1 MNIMKNALLYWPRF
15 FKEAWITR
23 KYYKAVKAVEPEL
36 TAAGLRV
43 DYIGRIYGVVEI
55 QSEFLGQP
63 DLVQQ
68 SLVFQQLGPIN
79 DILVK
84 YGLSDLSYPE
94 ISKIPGSAQYLVVL
108 YPDNDYFTWTA
119 VVRNLLFAGIVAA
132 VGFFINWIISMF

>member
-1 MNIMKNALLYWPRF
+1 MKNALLYWPRF

-36 TAAGLRV
+36 IAAGLRV
-43 DYIGRIYGVVEI
+43 DMIGRIYGVVEI
-55 QSEFLGQP
+55 QNEFLGQP

-68 SLVFQQLGPIN
+68 SIVFQQLGPIN
-79 DILVK
+79 DILIK

-108 YPDNDYFTWTA
+108 YPDNEYFTWTA
-119 VVRNLLFAGIVAA
+119 VVRNILFAGLLTGI
-132 VGFFINWIISMF
+132 GFFINWIISMF

>member
-1 MNIMKNALLYWPRF
+1 MKNALLYWPRF

-43 DYIGRIYGVVEI
+43 DMIGRIYGVVEI
-55 QSEFLGQP
+55 QNEFLAQP

-79 DILVK
+79 DILIK

-94 ISKIPGSAQYLVVL
+94 ISKISGSAQYLVVL

-119 VVRNLLFAGIVAA
+119 VIRNLLFAGILATI
-132 VGFFINWIISMF
+132 GFFINWIISMF

>member
-1 MNIMKNALLYWPRF
+1 MKNALLYWPRF
-15 FKEAWITR
+15 IKEAWITR

-43 DYIGRIYGVVEI
+43 DMIGRIYGVVSI
-55 QSEFLGQP
+55 QDEFLGQP

-79 DILVK
+79 DILIR

-94 ISKIPGSAQYLVVL
+94 ISKISGSAQYLVVL

-119 VVRNLLFAGIVAA
+119 VVRNILFAGLLTG

>member
-1 MNIMKNALLYWPRF
+1 MKNALLYWPRF

-36 TAAGLRV
+36 TEAGLRV

-55 QSEFLGQP
+55 QSEFLNQP

-119 VVRNLLFAGIVAA
+119 VIRNLLFAGMVTA

>member
-55 QSEFLGQP
+55 QNEFLGQP

-79 DILVK
+79 DILIK

-94 ISKIPGSAQYLVVL
+94 ISKIPRSAQYLVVL

>member
-1 MNIMKNALLYWPRF
+1 MKNALLYWPRF

-43 DYIGRIYGVVEI
+43 DMIGRIYGVVEI
-55 QSEFLGQP
+55 QNEFLGQP

-79 DILVK
+79 DILIK

-119 VVRNLLFAGIVAA
+119 VVRNLLFAGIVATI
-132 VGFFINWIISMF
+132 GYFINWIISMF

>member
-1 MNIMKNALLYWPRF
+1 MKNAILYWPRF

-23 KYYKAVKAVEPEL
+23 KYYKAVKLVEPEL
-36 TAAGLRV
+36 TAAGLRI

-55 QSEFLGQP
+55 QNEFLGQP

-79 DILVK
+79 DILIK

-94 ISKIPGSAQYLVVL
+94 ISKIPGTAQYLVVL

-119 VVRNLLFAGIVAA
+119 FVRNILFAGMV
-132 VGFFINWIISMF
+132 VGVGYFINWIVSML